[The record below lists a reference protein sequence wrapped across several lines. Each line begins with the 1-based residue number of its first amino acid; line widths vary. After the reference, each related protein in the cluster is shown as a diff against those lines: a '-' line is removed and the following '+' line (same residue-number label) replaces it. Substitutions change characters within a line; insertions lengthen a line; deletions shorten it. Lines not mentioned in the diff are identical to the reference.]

1 MKGFFIIL
9 LLFALLV
16 GGYLVYR
23 NLSEQTS
30 DEDDITR
37 IKAIDKGREA
47 AETLEKI
54 QDKIHKR
61 AQEATS
67 D

>member
-37 IKAIDKGREA
+37 IKAIDKSREA

-54 QDKIHKR
+54 QDKIQKR
-61 AQEATS
+61 AQEAS